1 IQALARAH
9 TLLTDA
15 AWHQADLAA
24 LLHDQLLMDDVQ
36 DSRIVT
42 SGPIV
47 SLPPQ
52 LALHVAL
59 MVHELGTNARK
70 HGALSLQSGKLSVS
84 WSLEYNGAC
93 QLRLHWVE
101 DSGAKPKIPAAEPT
115 GFGMT
120 LIQSIAG
127 QGNAKIKSGARGVEW
142 DISIRLPQEPAQNG
156 RRVASGSKRATTE
169 ARPIPSLVQL

>member
-1 IQALARAH
+1 
-9 TLLTDA
+9 
-15 AWHQADLAA
+15 
-24 LLHDQLLMDDVQ
+24 
-36 DSRIVT
+36 
-42 SGPIV
+42 
-47 SLPPQ
+47 
-52 LALHVAL
+52 
-59 MVHELGTNARK
+59 
-70 HGALSLQSGKLSVS
+70 
-84 WSLEYNGAC
+84 
-93 QLRLHWVE
+93 LHWVE

-169 ARPIPSLVQL
+169 ARPIPSLVQLLGKRVLIVEDEPLIALELASIFESAEATVIGPACSIKNARELLRMHHPDAALLDVNVAGERVDELAATL